1 MTQPVPEIPTN
12 VQSTNPYVGLDRGL
26 FLYRAPGLAQYA
38 RIHAARWVCNG
49 PRASVGVLEYQVM
62 TYSSKPETAAQ
73 YAAGT
78 LLDAPNGTK
87 WFDTFTRGLVATP
100 IMAEYWAVNSYYTH
114 YAEAGAEMLGDLE
127 KANILAQSKVF
138 VETMA
143 KWAGLDAV
151 EITMTFNAVAGQPL
165 SLTSQNLGIDYTRD
179 TVSHHVD
186 LVTLPTGEFDAV
198 QVALSHL
205 KTI

>member
-1 MTQPVPEIPTN
+1 M
-12 VQSTNPYVGLDRGL
+12 
-26 FLYRAPGLAQYA
+26 
-38 RIHAARWVCNG
+38 
-49 PRASVGVLEYQVM
+49 
-62 TYSSKPETAAQ
+62 
-73 YAAGT
+73 
-78 LLDAPNGTK
+78 
-87 WFDTFTRGLVATP
+87 
-100 IMAEYWAVNSYYTH
+100 
-114 YAEAGAEMLGDLE
+114 
-127 KANILAQSKVF
+127 
-138 VETMA
+138 ETMA

-151 EITMTFNAVAGQPL
+151 ELSMTFNAVAGQPL